1 MIDMNT
7 QLRVIR
13 ALREQQGVE
22 KPKAKKEEREKS
34 QNEQDILNEKVEKAN
49 RKIKVAT
56 QDLLRKLKNV
66 RY

>member
-13 ALREQQGVE
+13 SLREQQGAE
-22 KPKAKKEEREKS
+22 KPKAKKEVREKS
-34 QNEQDILNEKVEKAN
+34 QNEQDVLNEKVEKAN
-49 RKIKVAT
+49 REIKIAT
-56 QDLLRKLKNV
+56 QDMLRKLKNV